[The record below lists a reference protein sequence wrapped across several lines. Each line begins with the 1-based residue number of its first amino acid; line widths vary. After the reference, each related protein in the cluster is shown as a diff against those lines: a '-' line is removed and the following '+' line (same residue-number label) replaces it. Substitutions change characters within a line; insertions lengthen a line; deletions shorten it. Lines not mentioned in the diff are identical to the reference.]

1 MGWESPCF
9 YLPPLQPP
17 PLPACNSHLPALP
30 LRRPPPSPSP
40 MPTLTA
46 SGLNILLMEMR
57 CTLPSR
63 VTTSMWMMNTLTGE
77 ALTCVKGGR
86 EKRTGGR
93 LRGE

>member
-1 MGWESPCF
+1 MRGRRRLREATPLWGGRAPASTSP
-9 YLPPLQPP
+9 PG
-17 PLPACNSHLPALP
+17 S
-30 LRRPPPSPSP
+30 RPPPSPSP